1 MFQIWNEKRLNVL
14 AQLKREFIYS
24 IPLGVSS
31 VFFEM
36 VKKNSSVWQEYGKSM
51 ARVWQEYG

>member
-51 ARVWQEYG
+51 DKAYV